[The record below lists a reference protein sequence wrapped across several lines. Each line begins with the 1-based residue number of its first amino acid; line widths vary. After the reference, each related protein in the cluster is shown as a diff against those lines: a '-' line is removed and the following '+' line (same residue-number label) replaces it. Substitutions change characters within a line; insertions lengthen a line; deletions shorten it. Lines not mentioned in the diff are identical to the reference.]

1 LDASDVHKGVADR
14 RKSTLTR
21 SSVAWHLLACGKRR
35 IPCIQRAFLQGQK
48 LPCSFVWRISILH
61 GLHGP
66 AETMNRIGLI
76 LLVLCLVLLSASPV
90 YSGQAESCGRADDWR
105 DFGVLPRNGS
115 LENGLVLFLDGHPE
129 TPRPG
134 EEVEVRIRVGEEC
147 HLTVFRQLPSGEISL
162 LWQGKTDAAG
172 GRSLS
177 IRASGNQGVDR
188 IMVFAITDPGGLE
201 AQLLAPVGG
210 AAPPSFADDASR
222 LALQFGSLTRSL
234 QRGVR
239 WQSAQ
244 LNLCA
249 RPGHDHHEEEARAR
263 TFDPRRLY
271 ALAIGCCP
279 PWSHKEADSCG
290 EDVGL
295 FLSSW
300 LPSTGMP
307 EDHVRTLLQ
316 AQATYE
322 GVQRGFEWLGQVTGP
337 EDVVVLYLNAHG
349 VRMRDPHDP
358 EARRQ
363 SEVFVLWSEEFPFA
377 ALYAVASR
385 LWMTSSDLVSLIE
398 ATPARRRILIV
409 DSCHCA
415 DTEEALAPENAPVDY
430 GTRDAALLAAAGANQ
445 FALERKTG
453 PGYALFTYHLAQ
465 AIQHGATDLLA
476 AFEMARGQTLSE
488 SRALCRM
495 RSEAGKKPLCVEQR
509 PVLTDRLG
517 LGEWVRFRGAGTPVP
532 QSGLRGRGLENVVRG
547 PQGQGL
553 DRQRR

>member
-1 LDASDVHKGVADR
+1 MSLRSP
-14 RKSTLTR
+14 LT
-21 SSVAWHLLACGKRR
+21 
-35 IPCIQRAFLQGQK
+35 
-48 LPCSFVWRISILH
+48 
-61 GLHGP
+61 
-66 AETMNRIGLI
+66 
-76 LLVLCLVLLSASPV
+76 LVLCLVLLSVSPV
-90 YSGQAESCGRADDWR
+90 YSGQAASCGRADDWR

-115 LENGLVLFLDGHPE
+115 GESGLEVSLDAHPE

-134 EEVEVRIRVGEEC
+134 EEVEIRIRVGEQS
-147 HLTVFRQLPSGEISL
+147 HLTVFRQAPSGEISL

-172 GRSLS
+172 GRSFS
-177 IRASGNQGVDR
+177 IRASGDRGVDR
-188 IMVFAITDPGGLE
+188 IMVFAITDPGALE
-201 AQLLAPVGG
+201 AQHLAPAGG
-210 AAPPSFADDASR
+210 VAPPSFAEDASR
-222 LALQFGSLTRSL
+222 LALQFGSLARSL

-249 RPGHDHHEEEARAR
+249 GPGDDHEEEARAR

-279 PWSHKEADSCG
+279 PWSHKEADSCV
-290 EDVGL
+290 EDVSL
-295 FLSSW
+295 FLKSW

-322 GVQRGFEWLGQVTGP
+322 GVQRAFEWLGQVTGP

-349 VRMRDPHDP
+349 VRMRDRHDL
-358 EARRQ
+358 EAGRRL
-363 SEVFVLWSEEFPFA
+363 EVFVLWSEEFPFA
-377 ALYAVASR
+377 ALYAVAAR
-385 LWMTSSDLVSLIE
+385 LWMTSSDLVSLLE
-398 ATPARRRILIV
+398 STPARRRILIV

-415 DTEEALAPENAPVDY
+415 AIERALAPENAPVDY

-445 FALERKTG
+445 LALERKTG
-453 PGYALFTYHLAQ
+453 HRYAVFTYHLAQ
-465 AIQHGATDLLA
+465 AIQQGATDLLT

-488 SRALCRM
+488 SRALCRA
-495 RSEAGKKPLCVEQR
+495 SSKAGKPPACVEQR
-509 PVLTDRLG
+509 PFLADRLG
-517 LGEWVRFRGAGTPVP
+517 LSEWVRFRGLRTPGP
-532 QSGLRGRGLENVVRG
+532 QSGLPGRGLENVLRG